1 MGRILHTGKE
11 WTTHIY
17 QGTDYSFLC
26 QYPVLIKESSE
37 ELQRGHIKISS
48 KRKSHSVQKVMQG
61 SRLRYLSLAATQMQ
75 RKQKSP

>member
-1 MGRILHTGKE
+1 MGKILQTGKE
-11 WTTHIY
+11 WTAHIY

-26 QYPVLIKESSE
+26 QSPVLIKESSE

-48 KRKSHSVQKVMQG
+48 KRRSHSVQKVMQG
-61 SRLRYLSLAATQMQ
+61 RKLRYLSPAVTQMQ